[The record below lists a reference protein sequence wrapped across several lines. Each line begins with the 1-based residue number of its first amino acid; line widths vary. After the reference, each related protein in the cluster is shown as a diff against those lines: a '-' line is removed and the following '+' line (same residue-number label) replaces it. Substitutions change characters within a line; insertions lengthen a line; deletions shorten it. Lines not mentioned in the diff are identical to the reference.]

1 MPQSGSF
8 FRGFGTGLVRGFA
21 GLPAITLAGLVT
33 GSNQFYLGVY
43 KAPPNPGHGLTTEE
57 NWRHIVY
64 SKYLN
69 LVSNKEPKQFKEELA
84 YLIEQGLVPEK
95 KFDHTGKEVPH
106 TYQFFITDEPA
117 DFVEGF
123 GQGQY
128 NFGKGFITGVVLGL
142 SAPIVDAQEF
152 YDKEDPEFREEKQ
165 KEYDALL
172 AELEATA
179 ATEGRTLTEEEKP
192 PAIKPEDVRA
202 GFEGGVKGLGQGAAR
217 GFVGGMLLF
226 FSGAAYGLLQTAKG
240 FASLKNIPMMAHFID
255 QTEEDYERIKNDPI
269 KKFILQKGYGLE
281 EYIIADK
288 EAKEAE
294 KVRFEKAR
302 DEWLLA
308 DDGFGPEQD
317 WDGPKKPE
325 NFREWKWKMD
335 REKRVNYLTQKFE
348 LKEKEDELWDAFKAA
363 NRARRAKAEEDN

>member
-1 MPQSGSF
+1 
-8 FRGFGTGLVRGFA
+8 
-21 GLPAITLAGLVT
+21 
-33 GSNQFYLGVY
+33 
-43 KAPPNPGHGLTTEE
+43 
-57 NWRHIVY
+57 
-64 SKYLN
+64 
-69 LVSNKEPKQFKEELA
+69 
-84 YLIEQGLVPEK
+84 LVPEK

-128 NFGKGFITGVVLGL
+128 NLGKGFITGVVLGF

-335 REKRVNYLTQKFE
+335 REKRVNHLTQKFE
-348 LKEKEDELWDAFKAA
+348 LKEKEAELWDAFKAA
-363 NRARRAKAEEDN
+363 NRARRAKAEEEDN